1 MTDSA
6 VGHWTGPWYNRR
18 VRRGAAAV
26 LASAALLALVLP
38 VGARG
43 AITVANTNDEGPGS
57 LRQAIADA
65 PPGETISVP
74 AGNYALTGAELA
86 INKSLSIA
94 GAGTGDTVVRST
106 GAFRVFMVTGVESQV
121 TLSGMTIRDGR
132 ADGSGGGIYNQEATL
147 TLRDVNVTA
156 NVANRDGE
164 PGQFGGIADG
174 GGVYNQ
180 GGSLSLIDSAVTA
193 NHASAVGGSEKFGG
207 IAIGGGV
214 YTQGQFTMERA
225 TISGNSVDTRGGQ
238 GPSNGSQFGGIGEGG
253 GLAALVESDS
263 RLSDSTVSGNTADS
277 SAGPGGFAG
286 ISEGGGILL
295 LAGDSQVSISRLTVT
310 GNTARGLGGGGITE
324 GGGLMY
330 SGKAGTVTSTTLA
343 NNSVE
348 GSTATG
354 GNLVIADEGTT
365 VQDTI
370 VSGGAAASPGT
381 ENCGSEVESA
391 GFNLESADQCG
402 FHASGDRVNSDPQLG
417 PLQDN
422 GGPTQ
427 TMSLAATSPAVD
439 QGSAPGQGSDQ
450 RGVLRPIDFP
460 TIPNSA
466 TAGADGSDIGAF
478 ELQPASEV
486 FLGKLKRNKKKGA
499 GLLTVRVPVPALGT
513 LTLSGK
519 GLRKKSKPVS
529 ETGVMKF
536 AVVGKRGV
544 KRALKRRGKRKVNIK
559 VSYSP
564 VGNDAVTVARK
575 VKLIKRS
582 KAKHRRRHR
591 R

>member
-1 MTDSA
+1 M
-6 VGHWTGPWYNRR
+6 RR
-18 VRRGAAAV
+18 RAAAV
-26 LASAALLALVLP
+26 LASAALLALALP

-74 AGNYALTGAELA
+74 AGDYVLSGAELS
-86 INKSLSIA
+86 INKSLTLA
-94 GAGTGDTVVRST
+94 GAGPGDTVVRSA
-106 GAFRVFMVTGVESQV
+106 GAFRVFHVTGPESQV

-180 GGSLSLIDSAVTA
+180 GGSLSLVDCAVTA
-193 NHASAVGGSEKFGG
+193 NRASAVGGSEKFGG

-214 YTQGQFTMERA
+214 YTQGQFTMERT
-225 TISGNSVDTRGGQ
+225 TIAGNSVDTRGGQ
-238 GPSNGSQFGGIGEGG
+238 GPSNGSQFGGIAEGG
-253 GLAALVESDS
+253 GLAALVEADS
-263 RLSDSTVSGNTADS
+263 SLSDSTISGNTTDS

-295 LAGDSQVSISRLTVT
+295 LAGDSHVSVSRLTVT

-324 GGGLMY
+324 GGGLY
-330 SGKAGTVTSTTLA
+330 FSDKAGTVTSTTLA
-343 NNSVE
+343 GNSVE
-348 GSTATG
+348 GNTATG
-354 GNLVIADEGTT
+354 GNLVATGEGTT

-381 ENCGSEVESA
+381 ENCGAEVESA
-391 GFNLESADQCG
+391 GFNLEATDQCG
-402 FHASGDRVNSDPQLG
+402 FHAAGDRVNADPQLG

-439 QGSAPGQGSDQ
+439 QGSASGQGSDQ

-460 TIPNSA
+460 TIPNSTA
-466 TAGADGSDIGAF
+466 AGADGSDIGAF
-478 ELQPASEV
+478 ELQPAGEV
-486 FLGKLKRNKKKGA
+486 VLGKLKRNRKKGT
-499 GLLTVRVPVPALGT
+499 GLLTVSVPVPALGT
-513 LTLSGK
+513 LTLFGK
-519 GLRKKSKPVS
+519 GLRGKSKTVN

-544 KRALKRRGKRKVNIK
+544 KKALRRRGKRKVQIK

-564 VGNDAVTVARK
+564 VGNEPVTAVRK
-575 VKLIKRS
+575 AKLVKRS
-582 KAKHRRRHR
+582 KSRHHRRKR